1 MGGSAGTGTSAAGLG
16 VIANTSKAGPAGAS
30 AAAAAVAGITGN
42 PAALNSEARLTANS
56 RNADSLGS
64 AMNLSTSSRATVEN
78 AGAGSRVKTRAAD
91 TLRGRFGPQSGQALA
106 CSSTRSLIDAVMKPV
121 QPLITSARAGQS

>member
-1 MGGSAGTGTSAAGLG
+1 MGAT
-16 VIANTSKAGPAGAS
+16 ANTSKSGAAGTS
-30 AAAAAVAGITGN
+30 ATVAAGITGN
-42 PAALNSEARLTANS
+42 PEALNSEARPITNS
-56 RNADSLGS
+56 RYADSLGS

-91 TLRGRFGPQSGQALA
+91 TLRGRFGPQSGQVPA
-106 CSSTRSLIDAVMKPV
+106 CSSTRSLIAAVIMPV